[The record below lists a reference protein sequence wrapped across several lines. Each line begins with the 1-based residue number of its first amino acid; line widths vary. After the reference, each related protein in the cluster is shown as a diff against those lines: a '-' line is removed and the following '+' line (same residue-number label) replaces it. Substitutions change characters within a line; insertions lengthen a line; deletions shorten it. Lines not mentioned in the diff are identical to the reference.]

1 MEKILIQYPKSAL
14 SVAQDIQ
21 SHIKKAG
28 FASTLGCAKIGSDK
42 NPPNVIIAVINS
54 DSIADPQ
61 MVSVLD
67 EASQKRINV
76 VPYVCSKLEKS
87 ITANFFLDE
96 HVWIDA
102 VDQQHRDALGDLS
115 DCLKN
120 NFNILSRKAS
130 KKTDAP
136 QPKAANGGKNSKANQ
151 SAGDNGGIYKKLFF
165 VALGVVVLL
174 SMMLVA
180 GGGNMSN
187 REASNQM
194 ANLSNSKNNGNVQ
207 LQLSQNLRRSEEQL
221 VGTWVASGYNDNRF
235 RATRQDSLEHQQL
248 VDYLLSGNAKM
259 IINANKTFSRLGF
272 SGDGNPETGE
282 WEYDSQ
288 SKYLKLKPTGIN
300 QYDVVQ
306 IQDITDDKM
315 VIVVQEKYENT
326 NIITKITFSKI

>member
-14 SVAQDIQ
+14 SLAQDIQ
-21 SHIKKAG
+21 SHIRKAG
-28 FASTLGCAKIGSDK
+28 FASTLGCTRIGGDK
-42 NPPNVIIAVINS
+42 NPPSVIIAVINS
-54 DSIADPQ
+54 DAIADPQ

-76 VPYVCSKLEKS
+76 VPYVCSKLQPS

-102 VDQQHRDALGDLS
+102 VDQQQRAALDDLA

-120 NFNILSRKAS
+120 NLAILSRKAS

-136 QPKAANGGKNSKANQ
+136 NPKPANGGKNDKSKTP
-151 SAGDNGGIYKKLFF
+151 AGDNGGIYKKLFF
-165 VALGVVVLL
+165 VALSVVVLL
-174 SMMLVA
+174 SLMLVA
-180 GGGNMSN
+180 GGGNMTN

-207 LQLSQNLRRSEEQL
+207 VQLSQSLRRSEEQL
-221 VGTWVASGYNDNRF
+221 VGTWVASGYTDNRF
-235 RATRQDSLEHQQL
+235 RANRQDSLEHQQL

-259 IINANKTFSRLGF
+259 IINSNKTFSRLGF

-288 SKYLKLKPTGIN
+288 SKYLKLKPTGVN

-315 VIVVQEKYENT
+315 VFVVQEKYENA
-326 NIITKITFSKI
+326 NIITKITFTKI